1 MSARFSFAIAE
12 AQQKIQDEA
21 FMDKMGIGDYMTVLA
36 SGIKEGLQEKE
47 RQELEAEKIKKA
59 EEAELRK
66 KQLAADKLAKEIDA
80 TVNLVIRTNGLDPA
94 KAAGLGLTKILKD
107 NGSANASLLQGY
119 IDSIDNIQDYIIG
132 GPPVAVD
139 DQMNMIINPP
149 VFKNPNLKGIEEMD
163 ITKVQAELGLVTEQN
178 NPERFNALQA
188 RLAVLQSGKG
198 VYKDSEFLSKL
209 NRENIG
215 DAPNM
220 LNALLAS
227 DQIGE
232 KQYNRLDKKVNTLKG
247 LNEYKDL
254 SNGDPFIKKNGDIK
268 SKAEIEFMVNDPENK
283 AELTAVQITRGKHI
297 LKPPSEKEPVGK
309 LPINQLIMEKKFL
322 EGQAEKSDE
331 EKLRL
336 VNLTDAYD
344 ALVAAGQINPDEEK
358 EFDAVK
364 YVSEMSEEKRA
375 TTLTLLRD
383 ELAKGTLKPDQQQV
397 LTKLEFLEK
406 VDGKFEE
413 LDERVLANYSNT
425 PNDVVTLGV
434 TITNV
439 ERELD
444 LYARGKLDLPKER
457 YDTYRTELIRLRAIQ
472 DAFELENK
480 KADEVSVEL
489 TKDFT
494 TIEFKDDPEGSET
507 LVRLTKAG
515 NFYVVSGPRKGQ
527 IVDRATGDYKPDSV
541 GPLVGNS
548 VEATSKL
555 ANRNDDFFQKLNDK
569 KNDAS
574 KLIQSS
580 YELLEFVRQNEG
592 ILTIGPMASFAERI
606 MKGTEQFFEIMK
618 NTKMSYSESQ
628 IIEKVKASAMAEF
641 EANNKNKSNYS
652 QLAGAYDQW
661 ISLSLRHAFQFAKL
675 QLGSSGQAL
684 SNMDFKNTLT
694 INNTG
699 STYEVYGANI
709 LRQTEKLLTS
719 ESLAF
724 DNALNSDM
732 EHKIGLKDPLYKK
745 VFAETG
751 IVVGGL
757 DNFIK
762 TNNPDAYKAVQDF
775 KKDGTLPP
783 KGPTTVVSQSTAT
796 PTALNEMANAQA
808 ASDYMNSINANNEYG
823 LYMQGNPNESEI
835 NVAARAIAVKAY
847 KVQNPTAEMID
858 HAKKWLNATKTRS
871 NN

>member
-1 MSARFSFAIAE
+1 MSARFNFAIAE
-12 AQQKIQDEA
+12 AQEKIQDEA
-21 FMDKMGIGDYMTVLA
+21 FMDKMGIGDYISVLA
-36 SGIKEGLQEKE
+36 SGLKQGLQEKE

-66 KQLAADKLAKEIDA
+66 KQLAADKLAKEIDN
-80 TVNLVIRTNGLDPA
+80 TVNLVIKTNGLDPA
-94 KAAGLGLTKILKD
+94 KAASLGLTKILKD

-119 IDSIDNIQDYIIG
+119 IDSIDNIQDYTVG
-132 GPPVAVD
+132 GPPAAVD
-139 DQMNMIINPP
+139 DQMNMIIDPP
-149 VFKNPNLKGIEEMD
+149 VFKNPNLKD
-163 ITKVQAELGLVTEQN
+163 IAAMNLTTVVSELNKITEQD
-178 NPERFNALQA
+178 NPERYAALKKQQ
-188 RLAVLQSGKG
+188 RQLQSGKG
-198 VYKDSEFLSKL
+198 TFRDEDFLKSL
-209 NRENIG
+209 TRENIPQAEVRLDG
-215 DAPNM
+215 
-220 LNALLAS
+220 LLIS
-227 DQIGE
+227 KQIDKE
-232 KQYNRLDKKVNTLKG
+232 QYNDVLFRVNQLRKLDT
-247 LNEYKDL
+247 YKDL
-254 SNGDPFIKKNGDIK
+254 SNGNPFLNADGTSKGK
-268 SKAEIEFMVNDPENK
+268 SEIEILGKDPNSRLSNEERKRGLAIISPIPEKK
-283 AELTAVQITRGKHI
+283 AVKN
-297 LKPPSEKEPVGK
+297 
-309 LPINQLIMEKKFL
+309 LPINTLIMEKKFL
-322 EGQAEKSDE
+322 EGQAEKTNED
-331 EKLRL
+331 KIRL
-336 VNLTDAYD
+336 VNLTDAYN

-413 LDERVLANYSNT
+413 LDERVLANYSNN

-434 TITNV
+434 TIANV

-444 LYARGKLDLPKER
+444 LYAKGKLDLPKER

-480 KADEVSVEL
+480 KADDVAVEL

-494 TIEFKDDPEGSET
+494 TIEFKNDPEGSET

-618 NTKMSYSESQ
+618 NTQMSYSESQ

-757 DNFIK
+757 DDFIK
-762 TNNPDAYKAVQDF
+762 TNNPDAFKAVEDF

-783 KGPTTVVSQSTAT
+783 KGPTTVVSQSSAT
-796 PTALNEMANAQA
+796 PPDLNEMANAQA
-808 ASDYMNSINANNEYG
+808 ASDYMNSINPNNEYG
-823 LYMQGNPNESEI
+823 SYMQGNPSESEI

-858 HAKKWLNATKTRS
+858 HAKKWLNATKPKS